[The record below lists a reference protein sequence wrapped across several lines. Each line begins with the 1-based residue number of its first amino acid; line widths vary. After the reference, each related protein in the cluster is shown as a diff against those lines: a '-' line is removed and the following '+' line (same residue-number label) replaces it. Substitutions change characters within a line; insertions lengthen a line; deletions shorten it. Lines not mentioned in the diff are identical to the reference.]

1 MGGRTTFRQGTGD
14 GRFGARRFVL
24 PCLPCGGVREVLCE
38 RWSADVA
45 EEGSHRLMRRLSER
59 KGSTD
64 GKQPNRQSEGGEMMG
79 VGDQEGE
86 GLEMRGEGCIND

>member
-1 MGGRTTFRQGTGD
+1 M
-14 GRFGARRFVL
+14 
-24 PCLPCGGVREVLCE
+24 
-38 RWSADVA
+38 A
-45 EEGSHRLMRRLSER
+45 EEGSHRLIRRLSER

-86 GLEMRGEGCIND
+86 GLEMRGEGSIYN